1 MRKAHEM
8 FVLKPITC
16 NLSPNMRRVTLLTN
30 PDVCNLRCPLCFL
43 NQRALLHCDASNARD
58 DNRDCVLDS
67 ENARLANSNGERF
80 SDCNKERNCNK
91 ERRALGMG
99 EMPFEIARAAIEKY
113 AAERDV
119 SGKRLLR
126 EVIPS
131 TMGEPL
137 LYSRFDELLELCES
151 LGIPLNLTTNGTF
164 PGKWVREEC
173 LAKLLCACSDIK
185 VSYLASEQFGGWKAN
200 VEKLVRVRDKLRGN
214 ADYSEAADADC
225 ADVDACCTKVDCA
238 RAVNAKCAGIAKSR
252 IATVS
257 LQVTLHKKNLQ
268 KVPELVEWASAIG
281 IDRIKWNPVVFLSI
295 APRELREMY
304 GIDSTQLQ
312 NLRDEL
318 QTELRSQKLKHEGSL
333 FFDRSAGLC
342 PVGGKCGACPFADE
356 VWVWPDGHEDHCPNP
371 ERRFGAY
378 GLRTF

>member
-1 MRKAHEM
+1 
-8 FVLKPITC
+8 
-16 NLSPNMRRVTLLTN
+16 MRRVTLLTN
-30 PDVCNLRCPLCFL
+30 PDVCNLCCPLCFL

-80 SDCNKERNCNK
+80 SDCNKERNYNK

-137 LYSRFDELLELCES
+137 LYSHFDELIELCGA
-151 LGIPLNLTTNGTF
+151 LGLPLNLTTNGTF

-214 ADYSEAADADC
+214 AYSAGVASC
-225 ADVDACCTKVDCA
+225 ANVGCA
-238 RAVNAKCAGIAKSR
+238 RAVNAKCAGIEKSR

-257 LQVTLHKKNLQ
+257 LQVTLHKKNLRD
-268 KVPELVEWASAIG
+268 VPVLVEWATAIG

-318 QTELRSQKLKHEGSL
+318 QTELCSQKLKHEGSL

-342 PVGGKCGACPFADE
+342 PVGGLCGSCPFADE

-371 ERRFGAY
+371 ERRWGEAE
-378 GLRTF
+378 

>member
-1 MRKAHEM
+1 
-8 FVLKPITC
+8 
-16 NLSPNMRRVTLLTN
+16 MRRVTLLTN

-99 EMPFEIARAAIEKY
+99 EMPFEVARTAIEKY

-137 LYSRFDELLELCES
+137 LYSHFDELIELCGA
-151 LGIPLNLTTNGTF
+151 LGLPLNITTNGTF
-164 PGKWVREEC
+164 SGKWGREEC

-185 VSYLASEQFGGWKAN
+185 VSYLASEQFDGWKAN
-200 VEKLVRVRDKLRGN
+200 VEKLVRLRDKLRGN
-214 ADYSEAADADC
+214 AYSAGVASCANVGC
-225 ADVDACCTKVDCA
+225 AGTADVECA
-238 RAVNAKCAGIAKSR
+238 ETSKSRVAESRSAGTAKSR

-268 KVPELVEWASAIG
+268 EVPALVEWATAIG
-281 IDRIKWNPVVFLSI
+281 IDRIKWNKVVLLKCVPPEF
-295 APRELREMY
+295 RKEYEL
-304 GIDSTQLQ
+304 
-312 NLRDEL
+312 
-318 QTELRSQKLKHEGSL
+318 TEDDVALLRSRLKSTNVHCEGSL

-342 PVGGKCGACPFADE
+342 PVGGLCGSCPFADE
-356 VWVWPDGHEDHCPNP
+356 VWVWPDSHEDHCPNP
-371 ERRFGAY
+371 EKRFGQ
-378 GLRTF
+378 